1 MKYPAKLAIAEPSPF
16 RLAGSHDNVAV
27 PISGDD
33 GLGLTV
39 SIGVGARRLHAHR
52 VQRTAVM
59 QIVANLETLGR
70 VELMMTRPA
79 EVVVQTASA
88 IIPN

>member
-1 MKYPAKLAIAEPSPF
+1 
-16 RLAGSHDNVAV
+16 
-27 PISGDD
+27 
-33 GLGLTV
+33 
-39 SIGVGARRLHAHR
+39 
-52 VQRTAVM
+52 M

-79 EVVVQTASA
+79 EVVAQTASA